1 MKSAIIFCN
10 GNPVNKKI
18 ILKIIKKYK
27 PILIGA
33 DGGSNHLYKY
43 KLNPDYIIGDL
54 DSINSDVKNYFQN
67 KGIKIIKISRQN
79 DTDLEKA
86 LKLCKKLRL
95 EKIFIAGFSGKRFD
109 HTLSNISNALKFT
122 AFFEIV
128 MIENFNSLQFVT
140 GERDFL
146 SEANELISILCF
158 NPKTKITT
166 FNLKYPLK
174 NEKLFF
180 GERESTSNVSLGKKF
195 KLIVKN
201 GFALLM
207 RTTKNFLKYD
217 LPFSS

>member
-1 MKSAIIFCN
+1 MKNAIIFCN

-18 ILKIIKKYK
+18 IIKIIKRYN

-33 DGGSNHLYKY
+33 DGGSNHLYRY

-54 DSINSDVKNYFQN
+54 DSINSNVKNYFRN
-67 KGIKIIKISRQN
+67 KGTKIIKLSRQN

-86 LKLCKKLRL
+86 LKLCKKLKL
-95 EKIFIAGFSGKRFD
+95 EKIFITGFSGKRFD
-109 HTLSNISNALKFT
+109 HTLSNISNALKF
-122 AFFEIV
+122 AEFFEIV

-140 GERDFL
+140 GEREFI
-146 SEANELISILCF
+146 SEDNEIISILCF
-158 NPKTKITT
+158 NPKAKITT
-166 FNLKYPLK
+166 HNLKYPLK
-174 NEKLFF
+174 NETLFF

-195 KLIVKN
+195 KLKVEN

-217 LPFSS
+217 LPFNS